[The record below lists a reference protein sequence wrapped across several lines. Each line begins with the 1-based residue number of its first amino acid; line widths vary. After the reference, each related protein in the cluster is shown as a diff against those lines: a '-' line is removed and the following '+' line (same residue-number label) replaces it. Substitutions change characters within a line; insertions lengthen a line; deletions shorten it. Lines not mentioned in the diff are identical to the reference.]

1 MVVTKKSIISAEY
14 WKAIIECDP
23 TYDDTFFYAVQTTG
37 IFCRPSC
44 KSREPNRDNVR
55 IFQNAYMALEENF
68 RPCKRCKPDGL
79 TLPADEWIEQIT
91 EWIDQHYSE
100 RLTLEVLADISH
112 GSPYHLQR
120 LFKRVK
126 GISPNEYTQQVR
138 LTKAIEKLETTKQS
152 VADTGMAVGFS
163 STPYF
168 ITLFKKK
175 FGVTPADYRKTYQK
189 KLIKE
194 RETDE

>member
-1 MVVTKKSIISAEY
+1 MKVKKSNIPAEY

-23 TYDDTFFYAVQTTG
+23 AYDDTFFYAVQTTG

-55 IFQNAYMALEENF
+55 IFQNAYMALEGKF
-68 RPCKRCKPDGL
+68 RPCKRCKPDNL
-79 TLPADEWIEQIT
+79 TLPADEWIKQIT
-91 EWIDQHYSE
+91 EWIDHYYSE
-100 RLTLEVLADISH
+100 RLTLDVLADIFH

-120 LFKRVK
+120 LFKQVK

-152 VADTGMAVGFS
+152 VADIGMVIGFS

-168 ITLFKKK
+168 ITLFKNKL
-175 FGVTPADYRKTYQK
+175 GVTPAGYRKTYEK
-189 KLIKE
+189 NLIKE
-194 RETDE
+194 RGNK